1 MVLDESPGENRVKG
15 RIFRLGRVEHICQQG
30 TKRGRL
36 LWREEIDDKRGN
48 GSQILERG
56 RKGSRVHVGGWKATL
71 FELGGTD

>member
-1 MVLDESPGENRVKG
+1 MRVQEKTDLRVGFLGWGDLDRFVSREQKGGASYGERKLKIKG
-15 RIFRLGRVEHICQQG
+15 V
-30 TKRGRL
+30 
-36 LWREEIDDKRGN
+36 GN